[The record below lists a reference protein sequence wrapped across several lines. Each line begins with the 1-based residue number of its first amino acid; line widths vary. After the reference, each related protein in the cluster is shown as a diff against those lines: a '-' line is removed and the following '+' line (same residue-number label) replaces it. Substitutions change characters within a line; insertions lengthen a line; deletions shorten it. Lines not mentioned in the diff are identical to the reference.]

1 MARRTLR
8 ALAEW
13 MVGLGML
20 TEEKAAA
27 VLAGIAE
34 WREDHLDE
42 DLSERD
48 VFGWLPEFGVAISV
62 HGEDVDYVESYYAYL
77 LETQVTACTGGAV
90 VVTDVVL
97 VRDEDDEDSAE
108 YLHFLRNGEA
118 VWWHVEH
125 QSDDYV
131 DQAAVSE
138 QINDL
143 DPGGDDPRVFYE
155 LLREK
160 REACQDDVYVLASPK
175 QAMALRDEF
184 GLDFHGLD
192 ADWPRLGEPPTAEP
206 GTVEWYMQDARQS
219 MTEPAKVFLDTWLS
233 DMADAL
239 DGWRARFLPEDH
251 RVDFSLDSLDALER
265 QVLHRF
271 ADWNAAHSAADD
283 PFVVGAVRYLGET
296 LIRQA
301 PGHWDYRDTAD
312 SLYGR
317 VPLVRSNTP
326 AAFRAIV
333 VPLHLLSRL
342 AEDRRFGILRES
354 VEELQDA
361 TEEYT
366 TALRTLDSIRRSS
379 AE

>member
-8 ALAEW
+8 ELAGR

-27 VLAGIAE
+27 VLADIGK

-42 DLSERD
+42 DLSEGD
-48 VFGWLPEFGVAISV
+48 LFGWLPEFGIAISV
-62 HGEDVDYVESYYAYL
+62 HGEDVDDVASYYGYL
-77 LETQVTACTGGAV
+77 LADEVTACTGGAV

-97 VRDEDDEDSAE
+97 VRDEDDEDGAE
-108 YLHFLRNGEA
+108 YLHFLRNGES

-131 DQAAVSE
+131 DQVAVSD
-138 QINDL
+138 QIDDL

-160 REACQDDVYVLASPK
+160 RETCQDDVYVLASPE
-175 QAMALRDEF
+175 QARALRDEF

-192 ADWPRLGEPPTAEP
+192 ADRPRRGEPPTAEP
-206 GTVEWYMQDARQS
+206 GTAEWYMQDDRRN
-219 MTEPAKVFLDTWLS
+219 MTEPARVFLDRWLS

-239 DGWRARFLPEDH
+239 DGWRARFLPD
-251 RVDFSLDSLDALER
+251 DFPFDFTADSLDVLER

-271 ADWNAAHSAADD
+271 ADWNAVHSAADD
-283 PFVVGAVRYLGET
+283 PFVVGAARYLGET

-301 PGHWDYRDTAD
+301 PGHWGYQDMAD

-317 VPLVRSNTP
+317 VPLIRSDTP

-342 AEDRRFGILRES
+342 AEDRRFGVLRES
-354 VEELQDA
+354 VEELRDA
-361 TEEYT
+361 ADEHA
-366 TALRTLDSIRRSS
+366 TALRTLDTLRRS
-379 AE
+379 E

>member
-1 MARRTLR
+1 
-8 ALAEW
+8 

-34 WREDHLDE
+34 WRADHLDE
-42 DLSERD
+42 DLAERD
-48 VFGWLPEFGVAISV
+48 VFGWLPEFGVAVSV
-62 HGEDVDYVESYYAYL
+62 HGEDVDFVESYYGYL
-77 LETQVTACTGGAV
+77 LEKEVTACTGGAV

-108 YLHFLRNGEA
+108 YLHFLRNGES

-131 DQAAVSE
+131 DQAAVAE
-138 QINDL
+138 QISDL

-160 REACQDDVYVLASPK
+160 RESCQDDVFVLASPE
-175 QAMALRDEF
+175 QARALRDEF

-192 ADWPRLGEPPTAEP
+192 VHGLDADRPPCGEPPTAEP
-206 GTVEWYMQDARQS
+206 GTAEWYMQDASRS
-219 MTEPAKVFLDTWLS
+219 MTEPAKVFLDGWLS
-233 DMADAL
+233 GMADAL
-239 DGWRARFLPEDH
+239 DDWRARFLPEDFPS
-251 RVDFSLDSLDALER
+251 DFSLDSLDALER

-271 ADWNAAHSAADD
+271 ADWNAAQSAAGD

-301 PGHWDYRDTAD
+301 PGHWGYQDTAD

-317 VPLVRSNTP
+317 VPLIRSNTP

-333 VPLHLLSRL
+333 VPFHQLSRL

-354 VEELQDA
+354 AEDLQDA
-361 TEEYT
+361 ADEYA
-366 TALRTLDSIRRSS
+366 TALRTLDAIRRS
-379 AE
+379 E